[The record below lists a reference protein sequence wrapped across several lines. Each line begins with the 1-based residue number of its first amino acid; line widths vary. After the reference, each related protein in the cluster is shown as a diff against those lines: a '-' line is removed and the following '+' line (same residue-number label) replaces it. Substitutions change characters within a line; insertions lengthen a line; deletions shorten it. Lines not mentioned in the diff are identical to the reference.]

1 MASTS
6 DIKNG
11 KVLEMDNNL
20 WQITE
25 FQHVKPGKG
34 AAFVRTKIKN
44 LLTGKVLDKT
54 IPAGHKITFAR
65 VERRPFQFLYKDDM
79 GYNFMNNET
88 FEQVALPE
96 TLVNAPQFLK
106 EGEAIT
112 ILYHAETEQALICEL
127 PQFVELTITFSEP
140 GVRGDSSSSNVT
152 KPATLETGAT
162 INVPLFVNE
171 GEKIKLDTTT
181 GQYLERVKS

>member
-54 IPAGHKITFAR
+54 IPAGHKLTFAR

-88 FEQVALPE
+88 FEQLALPE
-96 TLVNAPQFLK
+96 SLVNAPQFLK
-106 EGEAIT
+106 EGQNIT
-112 ILYHAETEQALICEL
+112 ILYHAEKEQALLCEL
-127 PQFVELTITFSEP
+127 PQFVQLTITFSEP
-140 GVRGDSSSSNVT
+140 GVKGDSSSSNVT
-152 KPATLETGAT
+152 KPATLETGAN

>member
-11 KVLEMDNNL
+11 KVMETDSGL
-20 WQITE
+20 WQIVE

-65 VERRPFQFLYKDDM
+65 VERRPHQFLYKDDM
-79 GYNFMNNET
+79 GYNFMNTESY
-88 FEQVALPE
+88 EQVVLQEAM
-96 TLVNAPQFLK
+96 VNAPQFLK
-106 EGEAIT
+106 DGT
-112 ILYHAETEQALICEL
+112 DVSILYHAEKEQALICEL
-127 PQFVELTITFSEP
+127 PQFVKLKITFSEP
-140 GVRGDSSSSNVT
+140 
-152 KPATLETGAT
+152 
-162 INVPLFVNE
+162 
-171 GEKIKLDTTT
+171 
-181 GQYLERVKS
+181 